1 MRHFA
6 GTEDAKAVLSVADLV
21 IYGSFLEEQ
30 AFPDIL
36 IKAMC
41 FGKPIIAPDIS
52 MIRKYVCFLMLLFHC
67 VHDNQFLRFYYNQFV
82 RFY

>member
-1 MRHFA
+1 MRHVA
-6 GTEDAKAVLSVADLV
+6 STEDANTVLSMADLV

-52 MIRKYVCFLMLLFHC
+52 VIRKYVCFYAAFSLDTC
-67 VHDNQFLRFYYNQFV
+67 QSVFV
-82 RFY
+82 NVIRSIRCP